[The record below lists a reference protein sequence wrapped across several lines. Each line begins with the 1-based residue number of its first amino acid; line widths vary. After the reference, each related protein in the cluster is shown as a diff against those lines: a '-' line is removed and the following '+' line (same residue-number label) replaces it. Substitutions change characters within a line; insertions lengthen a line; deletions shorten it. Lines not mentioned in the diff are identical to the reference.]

1 MRYLLDTHTFV
12 WFVLNDPGLS
22 PNASAAIRDPAS
34 DLLISPAS
42 YWEMAIKVSTGKMIL
57 VKPLLEFMDDH
68 LSANDID
75 ILPVEVRHADHVSRM
90 PFYHKDPF
98 DRLIAAQSLVEKLP
112 VISVDSVLDQYGVTR
127 FW

>member
-22 PNASAAIRDPAS
+22 SNALAAMRDPES

-42 YWEMAIKVSTGKMIL
+42 YWEMAIKISTGKMTLI
-57 VKPLLEFMDDH
+57 KPLIEFMDEH
-68 LSANDID
+68 LSINEIE
-75 ILPVEVRHADHVSRM
+75 ILPVAVRHADRVSRM

-98 DRLIAAQSLVEKLP
+98 DRLIAAQSLVEALP
-112 VISVDSVLDQYGVTR
+112 VISVDSMFDQYGVTR
-127 FW
+127 VW